1 MPEKLERGVK
11 MIINRKASD
20 FRKEAREALNGKW
33 GTAIL
38 ISLIYAAIIFVT
50 SIISSLV
57 GMISSILSFIVFIG
71 FILILPPLIYGTAY
85 AYYHLK
91 NGEKISP
98 IEFLKVGFL
107 NLGRSWKISL
117 QILKKC
123 WWCIL
128 IIILPTIIG
137 LVFFIV
143 QDASSVTSSNYF
155 WDYSYDNYDYYDVYS
170 KYSDDYY
177 GYDDYDYDYYDYGY
191 DNYDFSYYDDNSDIE
206 SMVSNLGGA
215 LLSFLLLIAYLGLCV
230 LVVVKSLLYALT
242 FYIAVSDES
251 ISPKEAVLHSE
262 ELMRGNRGKYFCLIL
277 SFFGWALLA
286 AIAEIFVSRLV
297 IELFSRILVF
307 TTATQIISRIMASIL
322 SYVGTIILTPYI
334 SLSVIAFYQELERMN
349 DQNYNNMNLQPN
361 NAMGQFNNTNV
372 NQYNNEKQFENAN
385 ENENIKICMNC
396 GKENSKDSEY
406 CTNCGNK
413 I

>member
-1 MPEKLERGVK
+1 

-107 NLGRSWKISL
+107 NFGRSWKISL

-191 DNYDFSYYDDNSDIE
+191 DNYDFGYYDDNSDIE

-361 NAMGQFNNTNV
+361 NAMGQFNNTNI

>member
-1 MPEKLERGVK
+1 

>member
-1 MPEKLERGVK
+1 
-11 MIINRKASD
+11 MITNRKASD
-20 FRKEAREALNGKW
+20 FRREAREALNGKW

-38 ISLIYAAIIFVT
+38 ISLIYAAIIFVI

-71 FILILPPLIYGTAY
+71 FILILPPLTYGAAY
-85 AYYHLK
+85 AYYHIK

-107 NLGRSWKISL
+107 NFGRSWKISL

-143 QDASSVTSSNYF
+143 QNASSVTSSNYF
-155 WDYSYDNYDYYDVYS
+155 SGYSYDNYDYYDVYS

-177 GYDDYDYDYYDYGY
+177 RYDDYDYDYYDYGY
-191 DNYDFSYYDDNSDIE
+191 DNYDFGYHDDNSDIE

-215 LLSFLLLIAYLGLCV
+215 LLSFLLLIVYLGLCV
-230 LVVVKSLLYALT
+230 LVVAKSLLYALT

-262 ELMRGNRGKYFCLIL
+262 ELMRGNRGRYFCLIL

-297 IELFSRILVF
+297 IELFSRILIF
-307 TTATQIISRIMASIL
+307 TTATQIISRIMTSIL
-322 SYVGTIILTPYI
+322 SYVGTIILAPYI
-334 SLSVIAFYQELERMN
+334 SLSVIAFYQELERMHN
-349 DQNYNNMNLQPN
+349 QNYNPNYDNMNLQQIN
-361 NAMGQFNNTNV
+361 IEGQFNNTNV
-372 NQYNNEKQFENAN
+372 NQYNNQNQFENVN
-385 ENENIKICMNC
+385 ENVKICMNC
-396 GKENSKDSEY
+396 GKVNSKDSEY

>member
-1 MPEKLERGVK
+1 

-107 NLGRSWKISL
+107 NFGRSWKISL

-334 SLSVIAFYQELERMN
+334 SLAVIAFYQELERMHN
-349 DQNYNNMNLQPN
+349 QNYNSNYENMNLQQN
-361 NAMGQFNNTNV
+361 NIEGQLNNTNV
-372 NQYNNEKQFENAN
+372 NQFPNIN
-385 ENENIKICMNC
+385 ENTKICMNC
-396 GKENSKDSEY
+396 GKVNSKDSEY

>member
-1 MPEKLERGVK
+1 

-71 FILILPPLIYGTAY
+71 FILILPPLTYGAAY
-85 AYYHLK
+85 SYYHLK

-107 NLGRSWKISL
+107 NFGRSWKISL

-170 KYSDDYY
+170 KYLDDYY
-177 GYDDYDYDYYDYGY
+177 EYDDYDYDYYDYY
-191 DNYDFSYYDDNSDIE
+191 SNYDYDYYDDNRNIE
-206 SMVSNLGGA
+206 SLVSNLGGI
-215 LLSFLLLIAYLGLCV
+215 LLSFLLLIIYLGLCV
-230 LVVVKSLLYALT
+230 LVVSKSLLYALT

-361 NAMGQFNNTNV
+361 NAMGQFNNTNI